1 MKISITGDLVIN
13 KAYDLSLISDEL
25 IAEFKSSDYSIVN
38 LEAPVTESNI
48 KILKTGGHLKAN
60 KESTKE
66 ILDSLNINLV
76 TLANNHM
83 FDYSEQG
90 LNDTIKFCQENNIDT
105 VGAGNNLEEAS
116 RIYYIKAELGTIAVF
131 NIAEN
136 EWASAK
142 QEEAGAKG
150 MDLIDDLENIKKA
163 KQKSDLLFVIVHGGH
178 EYYNLPSPRMQKQYR
193 FYVDQGADL
202 VVSHHTHCISGMEI
216 YKDKP
221 IYYSL
226 GNFLFTKASKHKD
239 WYKGI
244 VLEVEVKEDLSL
256 KTKPVFIQQSEE
268 NHELKFIKGEDLI
281 RIQNRF
287 ETYSKII
294 SSKTELL
301 AEWKSYVED
310 KTLRYSYNWLSLG
323 NFKTKVLK
331 GLYMKIGKILLS
343 KKTAA
348 LYLNLMRCESH
359 LDLSK
364 DVLKNRIGKS

>member
-38 LEAPVTESNI
+38 LEAPVTASNI

-150 MDLIDDLENIKKA
+150 MDLID
-163 KQKSDLLFVIVHGGH
+163 GGH

-226 GNFLFTKASKHKD
+226 GNFLFTKVSKHKD

-244 VLEVEVKEDLSL
+244 VLDVEVKDDLSL
-256 KTKPVFIQQSEE
+256 KTKPVFIQQSVV
-268 NHELKFIKGEDLI
+268 NHELKLIKGEDLI

-310 KTLRYSYNWLSLG
+310 KTLIYSYFWLSLG
-323 NFKTKVLK
+323 NINTKVLK